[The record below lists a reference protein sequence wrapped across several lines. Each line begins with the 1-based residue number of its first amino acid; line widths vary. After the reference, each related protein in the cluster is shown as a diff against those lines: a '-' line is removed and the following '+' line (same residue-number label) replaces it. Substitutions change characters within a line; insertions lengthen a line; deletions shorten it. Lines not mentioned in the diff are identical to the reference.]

1 MHSEASTVGRLRD
14 ELWRKNLNAIGL
26 ASVQERQE
34 DGDHQSLAPRL
45 RDDVRD

>member
-26 ASVQERQE
+26 RVQFKSDKKTEIMASRGSV
-34 DGDHQSLAPRL
+34 P
-45 RDDVRD
+45 